1 MAGQRENDE
10 VEREIAEAFAPVARL
25 RPSHRIVSM
34 WRDLEACLENIRKV
48 EFLLGYLPE
57 KPASLRVTGPDE
69 FDHDGIQAQLQDA
82 RALLGQLALALSEE
96 AENA

>member
-34 WRDLEACLENIRKV
+34 WRDLEACLENIQRV
-48 EFLLGYLPE
+48 EFYLGYLPY
-57 KPASLRVTGPDE
+57 KPVGREIEHEAIRT
-69 FDHDGIQAQLQDA
+69 QLHDA
-82 RALLGQLALALSEE
+82 RAALGTIALALSEE

>member
-34 WRDLEACLENIRKV
+34 WRDLEACLENIRRV
-48 EFLLGYLPE
+48 EFLLGYAPE
-57 KPASLRVTGPDE
+57 KPVHINHE
-69 FDHDGIQAQLQDA
+69 FVQVQLQDA
-82 RALLGQLALALSEE
+82 RAALGTIALALSEE

>member
-1 MAGQRENDE
+1 M
-10 VEREIAEAFAPVARL
+10 REIAEAFKPVSRL
-25 RPSHRIVSM
+25 RPTHRIVRL

-57 KPASLRVTGPDE
+57 KPAMPDRINHE
-69 FDHDGIQAQLQDA
+69 FVQIQLIDA
-82 RALLGQLALALSEE
+82 RLALGQIALALSDE